1 MNIIGNVV
9 LAGLNALSRF
19 VEGVETPAPA
29 PASPRAL
36 GVRYRC
42 ADGHSV
48 CLSHPRQGYP
58 ARIHCPLCAG
68 VAEVCATV
76 EEVSIPAGHDIGA
89 VLWVGFPVGG
99 GEVFLRVDEM
109 AGCPAGLRALGAEL
123 SAPVLVGPLDLMD
136 LDPTGRRPAYLL
148 DVGPAG
154 LMRGGARDES
164 GVQWS
169 WDVAVPMEL
178 WRVVFMSRGP
188 VLWWMRV
195 SKLEAW
201 YQFHRW
207 CEPR

>member
-154 LMRGGARDES
+154 LDVPAPGWPWGARAS
-164 GVQWS
+164 ARV
-169 WDVAVPMEL
+169 WDTI
-178 WRVVFMSRGP
+178 RN
-188 VLWWMRV
+188 RV
-195 SKLEAW
+195 SRVRRPAGGWAQPEDS
-201 YQFHRW
+201 
-207 CEPR
+207 